1 MGLGSN
7 PDGVNLVAVSV
18 AYLAMLL
25 LCLCV
30 AGRLSEQTQ
39 PTARFQCSI
48 EYGGWESS
56 VCVQTVS

>member
-1 MGLGSN
+1 MGPSSN
-7 PDGVNLVAVSV
+7 PVGVNLVAVSM

-25 LCLCV
+25 LCLWV
-30 AGRLSEQTQ
+30 AERLNEQTQ
-39 PTARFQCSI
+39 PTGRFQYSI